1 MPPFSS
7 YTSGK
12 AKPALT
18 AQLEIENVRV
28 HSVQLVSCEYYLHT
42 RIDNVEREREHERMW
57 KVKVILITIRNP
69 IPMI

>member
-1 MPPFSS
+1 M
-7 YTSGK
+7 
-12 AKPALT
+12 T

-28 HSVQLVSCEYYLHT
+28 HSVQLVSCEYYFYLHT